1 MNTHMNIVEA
11 DMSESLKAEIAQRQQ
26 DEETLKKAYKFSL
39 KGGGILTIICVVL
52 WPLPLYFSGYVFD
65 LGFYSMWVGIAIVWV
80 SVAAFTSSVCQYGKQ
95 DKDSLKYSG
104 ANRQHHHQ
112 HQSKFFLRTNS

>member
-11 DMSESLKAEIAQRQQ
+11 DMSEKIKAEIAQRQQ

-39 KGGGILTIICVVL
+39 KGGGILTIICVVI

-80 SVAAFTSSVCQYGKQ
+80 SVAAFCIICMPIYEARQGFAQVFSGQKASSE
-95 DKDSLKYSG
+95 
-104 ANRQHHHQ
+104 
-112 HQSKFFLRTNS
+112 